1 MNDRFPFK
9 TLLICC
15 LIGAIVWGCVISA
28 LGQPTE
34 KHWYGWTKKD
44 LNRLGAWSLC
54 AVGGV
59 AWGTH
64 EAIYADPRV
73 LEKRFGF
80 SPTSWGGS
88 RAWESKYPGGDY
100 QEGEKPV
107 WFRDKT
113 NVFREA
119 KKTTGFVGRYFPIT
133 AGIILTAQK
142 DRKLT
147 DYLIGAIVYS
157 GSATI
162 TYNILR

>member
-1 MNDRFPFK
+1 M
-9 TLLICC
+9 
-15 LIGAIVWGCVISA
+15 
-28 LGQPTE
+28 
-34 KHWYGWTKKD
+34 
-44 LNRLGAWSLC
+44 C